1 MNIWTIGENSI
12 EVNQLKKKGF
22 HSNLNMEDN
31 IDEDYAHE
39 KRVRKDFKT
48 KNLGE
53 SNDSYVQSDT
63 LLLADLLENVRN
75 VCLEIHE
82 KL

>member
-1 MNIWTIGENSI
+1 
-12 EVNQLKKKGF
+12 
-22 HSNLNMEDN
+22 MEDN

-39 KRVRKDFKT
+39 KGVCKDFKT

-53 SNDSYVQSDT
+53 SNDSNVQSDT

-75 VCLEIHE
+75 FCLEIYELDPASFLSPKDYHG
-82 KL
+82 KQP

>member
-1 MNIWTIGENSI
+1 
-12 EVNQLKKKGF
+12 
-22 HSNLNMEDN
+22 MEDN

-39 KRVRKDFKT
+39 KGVCKDFKT

-53 SNDSYVQSDT
+53 SNDSNVQSDT

-75 VCLEIHE
+75 FCLEIYELDPVSFLSPKDYHG
-82 KL
+82 KQP

>member
-1 MNIWTIGENSI
+1 
-12 EVNQLKKKGF
+12 
-22 HSNLNMEDN
+22 MEDN

-63 LLLADLLENVRN
+63 LLLADLLGNVRN
-75 VCLEIHE
+75 VCLEIYELDPDSFLSPKDYHSRQP
-82 KL
+82 

>member
-1 MNIWTIGENSI
+1 
-12 EVNQLKKKGF
+12 
-22 HSNLNMEDN
+22 MEDN

-75 VCLEIHE
+75 VCLEIYELDPASFLSPKDYHSRQP
-82 KL
+82 